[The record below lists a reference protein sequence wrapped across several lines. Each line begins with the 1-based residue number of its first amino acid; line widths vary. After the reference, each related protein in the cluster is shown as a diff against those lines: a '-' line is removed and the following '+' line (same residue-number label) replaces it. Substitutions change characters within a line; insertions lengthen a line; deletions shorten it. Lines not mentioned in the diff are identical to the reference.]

1 MNTLIENDKQKMIY
15 SKDENN
21 EHNDNTECLTTNEA
35 HIINRAGFN
44 IILLVLRLMLYYIEE
59 EFMSLSYSNMYIE

>member
-21 EHNDNTECLTTNEA
+21 EYNDNTECLTTNDA
-35 HIINRAGFN
+35 RIINRVF
-44 IILLVLRLMLYYIEE
+44 LT
-59 EFMSLSYSNMYIE
+59 